1 MTVANKNLFKSQS
14 SKRPPTTVKNA
25 AGGRAYERGPKLA
38 LAQMAATGCLGG
50 TFYTSP
56 EQELSTILDL
66 CSQNSPEFVAKA
78 AVYARKRGF
87 MKDAPALMVAHL
99 ASLQTTEGRNAF
111 TQAFPL
117 VMDNAKMVR
126 NFVQI
131 IRSGQA
137 GRKSFGSRPKK
148 MVQAW
153 FNGIPDHALF
163 NSSIGQDPSLG
174 DIISLVH
181 PLPRTDSRRAL
192 YGYLK
197 GTEGITREAFE
208 RLPQDERV
216 NRHGDPR
223 FYFVDDLPPLVQAYE
238 KLKRGEWNGEQ
249 LPRVNFQ
256 MLTSLKLTREQWAE
270 VAMTMSWY
278 ALRMNL
284 NTLLRHGVFDIPGMT
299 PKIVARLTDPESIR
313 KAKAFPY
320 QLLTAYLYADDKL
333 PRAVKNALQDAMEV
347 ACENV
352 PLIGSGRI
360 LICPDVSGSMKE
372 AITGKRDQVS
382 KINRIHVA
390 ALFAAALMRKNPDAD
405 IMPFANEVRGDI
417 KFNPRDSIMTNAER
431 VYTAASGGTRMSA
444 PLLLA
449 NAAQRKYEAVLYI
462 SDDESWMDSEG
473 RHYGPCGK
481 QLWSATGYGWPYTG
495 QRHPSTKD
503 WGATQTLEE
512 WNKFERRNHGAK
524 LVCIDLTPNT
534 TMQVIDRPDILNVGG
549 FSDAVFTMVD
559 SFVKGEMTPE
569 HWVGEIER
577 VNLHQFDPTPHE
589 VVQVE
594 ESAEQLA

>member
-1 MTVANKNLFKSQS
+1 MANKTLFKSTS
-14 SKRPPTTVKNA
+14 SKRPPTDTTNE
-25 AGGRAYERGPKLA
+25 AGGRAYNRDSRLA
-38 LAQMAATGCLGG
+38 LAQLSATGCLGG

-56 EQELSTILDL
+56 EQELATILDL
-66 CSQNSPEFVAKA
+66 CGQNSPEFVAKA

-99 ASLQTTEGRNAF
+99 ASLQTAEGRNAF

-148 MVQAW
+148 LIQAW
-153 FNGIPDHALF
+153 FNNIPDHALF

-174 DIISLVH
+174 DIINLVH
-181 PLPRTDSRRAL
+181 PLPKTDSRRAL

-197 GTEGITREAFE
+197 GTEGITREAFD
-208 RLPQDERV
+208 RLPQAERF

-223 FYFVDDLPPLVQAYE
+223 FYFSDDLPPLVQAYE
-238 KLKRGEWNGEQ
+238 QLKRGAWDGEQ

-256 MLTSLKLTREQWAE
+256 MLTSLKLSKDQWAE

-299 PKIVARLTDPESIR
+299 PKIVARLTDPEAIR

-360 LICPDVSGSMKE
+360 LICPDVSGSMRE
-372 AITGKRDQVS
+372 PITGKRDQVS

-390 ALFAAALMRKNPDAD
+390 ALIAAALMRKNPDAD
-405 IMPFANEVRGDI
+405 ILPFANDVRGDI
-417 KFNPRDSIMTNAER
+417 QFNPRDSIMTNAQR
-431 VYTAASGGTRMSA
+431 VYDAAAGGTRMAA

-449 NAAQRKYEAVLYI
+449 NREQRKYEAVVFV
-462 SDDESWMDSEG
+462 SDNESWMDSEG

-481 QLWSATGYGWPYTG
+481 QLWSNPLF
-495 QRHPSTKD
+495 QHPTTKD

-512 WNKFERRNHGAK
+512 WNTFSRRNHGAK
-524 LVCIDLTPNT
+524 LVCVDLTPDT
-534 TMQVIDRPDILNVGG
+534 TVQCIDRADILNVGG
-549 FSDAVFTMVD
+549 FSDAVFDVID
-559 SFVKGEMTPE
+559 SFAKGDLTPE

-577 VNLHQFDPTPHE
+577 INLHQFDPTPHE
-589 VVQVE
+589 VGQVE
-594 ESAEQLA
+594 ESAEPLA